1 MKNHNNQQRESAKS
15 AKSVDRNLIVETFDL
30 TRIYGN
36 GEEVRALDG
45 VNLEIREGEIV
56 AIMGP
61 SGSGK
66 STLLHLIGALDRPT
80 DGRIL
85 IAGQD
90 LAQVK
95 KLDRFRNQTVGF
107 VFQLHN
113 LIPTLTAQENV
124 EVPLYEQ
131 KMGGKRRRERAREM
145 LDLVGLG
152 DRAKHLPGQLSGGQR
167 QRVAV
172 ARALVTDPALVL
184 ADEPTGELD
193 AETSAEIIR
202 MMQRLNQELG
212 TTFIIVT
219 HDPAVARQTDRIIEL
234 ASGRVA
240 REHRVGSTFEEDWKE
255 LRDSELGQALIDGH
269 ETDLQVDGR
278 TLYKDGKLTENGRL
292 LRNLLARQESPPTTA
307 QHQARRDGKP
317 HT

>member
-1 MKNHNNQQRESAKS
+1 MNKRP
-15 AKSVDRNLIVETFDL
+15 IVETFDL

-45 VNLEIREGEIV
+45 VTMEIHEGEIV
-56 AIMGP
+56 TIMGP

-80 DGRIL
+80 GGRIL
-85 IAGQD
+85 INGHD
-90 LAQVK
+90 LAEVK
-95 KLDRFRNQTVGF
+95 KLDRFRNETVGF

-113 LIPTLTAQENV
+113 LIPTLTALENV
-124 EVPLYEQ
+124 EVPLYER
-131 KMGGKRRRERAREM
+131 KLNARKRKEKAQEM
-145 LDLVGLG
+145 LELVGLG
-152 DRAKHLPGQLSGGQR
+152 DRARHLPSQLSGGQR

-202 MMQRLNQELG
+202 MMRRLNQDLG

-234 ASGRVA
+234 DSGRIS
-240 REHRVGSTFEEDWKE
+240 RQHDVGSPFEEDWKE
-255 LRDSELGQALIDGH
+255 LRDSALGQALLEGG
-269 ETDLQVDGR
+269 EQDLKVDGR
-278 TLYKDGKLTENGRL
+278 TLYENGKLTENGRILRDL
-292 LRNLLARQESPPTTA
+292 LTQEQKTSPEKPRGKERQ
-307 QHQARRDGKP
+307 GI
-317 HT
+317 